1 MNAADV
7 IQIARRDWRALA
19 DSKAAYWSELEREL
33 GPGEGVRIG
42 DELRRYVQTQNPDW
56 PSDRE
61 RALDLET
68 HVRVTAALQSV
79 AKSWRS

>member
-7 IQIARRDWRALA
+7 IEFARRDWRAVA
-19 DSKAAYWSELEREL
+19 DSKAAYWLELEREL
-33 GPGEGVRIG
+33 GAGEGVRIG
-42 DELRRYVQTQNPDW
+42 DELRRYVQTQHPDW
-56 PSDRE
+56 PSDQD

-79 AKSWRS
+79 ATSWRS